1 MTASTSHLHR
11 AQVRAGMPLRLLDF
25 VLATFPGA
33 KRIDAKRWLKY
44 RATTINDAPTGQFD
58 APLKPGDW
66 VAVRAGKFAGPDTK
80 LSANLKIVHEDADLV
95 VIEKPPG
102 LLTIA
107 TDRGE
112 KQTAYAKLNAYLKG
126 RGQNERIFVVH
137 RLDRDTS
144 GLLVFAKTPGAKR
157 FLQENW
163 DRAEKKY
170 LAVVEGLPQPPQGT
184 FRSHF
189 DESEG
194 EDPTRPDR
202 FKVRSVKKA
211 TEATREAVTH
221 YKTLRGSA
229 LYSLMEVALE
239 TGRRNQIRVHFSE
252 AGWPVTGDPKYHAK
266 RDPLRRLALHATLLR
281 FAHPT
286 GGKPM
291 EFKCLAPSSFVA
303 LATGKGDAHA
313 PKAKVPD
320 AQAPSV
326 RKSPSVNR
334 TSPPPSARSGRR
346 EESGAEARPGRDRK
360 PEFRPGGGR
369 KR

>member
-1 MTASTSHLHR
+1 MTTPTSSLHR

-25 VLATFPGA
+25 LVAALPGIS
-33 KRIDAKRWLKY
+33 RTEMKRWLKH
-44 RATTINDAPTGQFD
+44 RATTINDKAEGQFD

-80 LSANLKIVHEDADLV
+80 LSSNLKIVHEDAALV

-163 DRAEKKY
+163 DGAEKKY

-194 EDPTRPDR
+194 ADPTKPDR
-202 FKVRSVKKA
+202 FKVRSVRQA
-211 TEATREAVTH
+211 SETTREAVTH
-221 YKTLRGSA
+221 YKTVRGSDQ
-229 LYSLMEVALE
+229 YSLMEIALE

-252 AGWPVTGDPKYHAK
+252 SGWPVTGDPKYGAK
-266 RDPLRRLALHATLLR
+266 RDPVRRLALHATLLR
-281 FAHPT
+281 FVHPT
-286 GGKPM
+286 TGKSI
-291 EFKCLAPSSFVA
+291 EFKSLAPSSFVA

-313 PKAKVPD
+313 RKAVAPAPVSPKAPR
-320 AQAPSV
+320 PS
-326 RKSPSVNR
+326 P
-334 TSPPPSARSGRR
+334 RSGRR

-360 PEFRPGGGR
+360 PEFRPGAGR